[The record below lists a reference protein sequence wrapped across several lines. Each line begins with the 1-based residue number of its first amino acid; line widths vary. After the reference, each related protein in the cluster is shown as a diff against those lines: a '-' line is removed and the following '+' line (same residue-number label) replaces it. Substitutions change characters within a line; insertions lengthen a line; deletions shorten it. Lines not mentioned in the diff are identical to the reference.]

1 MLWMK
6 TKSLFHSSWIF
17 HLFWCCWSPNSSFPS
32 WNCLWHPLYCT
43 SMVLIIY
50 SGHSTVCGCQQF
62 CFFFFFTSMFAV
74 PQGSV
79 LGPVLFVLYT
89 TPLWDII
96 TGNHS
101 VNHQLFADDTQ
112 LPDSIN
118 WHTKPY
124 MQPAIMYRWHKIR
137 DETEATLSSTPFLS
151 SSHCLLSSIIA
162 CTPKIAFSNKVR
174 NLGFIPNS
182 NLTIKQH
189 VIKICQTACCELNCT
204 NSICRYLTE
213 DAAKQLVNSCVLSSL
228 DYCNSVL
235 MGTPKSVTQPMQKVQ
250 TCLILRASNY
260 QNCTH
265 LLQQFHW
272 LPVSEWFK
280 YKSAWTC
287 QTLFCSLLSF
297 LRYCTFTALPTLPHN
312 HIRHIQSVTQRLRNN
327 LFMNLAWR
335 FCVCVCRCVCVCVH
349 MCVRACVC
357 VCVHVYMHVSM
368 HMFVHVCVVSQI
380 CFHFL
385 LL

>member
-6 TKSLFHSSWIF
+6 TKSLFLF
-17 HLFWCCWSPNSSFPS
+17 QLFWCCWSPNSSFPS

-43 SMVLIIY
+43 SMLLIIY

-62 CFFFFFTSMFAV
+62 CFFFFFTSMFGV

-112 LPDSIN
+112 LPNTDSIKC
-118 WHTKPY
+118 HTKPY
-124 MQPAIMYRWHKIR
+124 MQPAVMYRWHKIR
-137 DETEATLSSTPFLS
+137 NVQQPLKPNRDETEAILFSTPFLS

-204 NSICRYLTE
+204 NSICRYPTE
-213 DAAKQLVNSCVLSSL
+213 DAAKQLVNSCVLSRL
-228 DYCNSVL
+228 DYCNSIL
-235 MGTPKSVTQPMQKVQ
+235 MGTPKFVTQPMQKVQ
-250 TCLILRASNY
+250 TCLIVRASNY

-265 LLQQFHW
+265 LLQQLHW
-272 LPVSEWFK
+272 LPVSQWFK

-287 QTLFCSLLSF
+287 HNTMTDSAPFYLFGGTAPLQPFPLSHTTTEDT
-297 LRYCTFTALPTLPHN
+297 Y
-312 HIRHIQSVTQRLRNN
+312 
-327 LFMNLAWR
+327 
-335 FCVCVCRCVCVCVH
+335 
-349 MCVRACVC
+349 
-357 VCVHVYMHVSM
+357 
-368 HMFVHVCVVSQI
+368 SQ
-380 CFHFL
+380 
-385 LL
+385 